1 MANAFALRLRRH
13 YRGLGLAC
21 LILLAGGGLSPAQEP
36 PPSAIREGP
45 PPIEKP
51 LYTDLGTFIVN
62 MPGDKYFLKGSI
74 QIVFAESAP
83 KSWLDARLPIVKDMV
98 ISHLQSITVEQFDD
112 LKNRNRLRSSLQNRI
127 NSLFPNNPAW
137 DDLEP
142 VRRVLFLELYRQ

>member
-1 MANAFALRLRRH
+1 MANAIALRLRSH
-13 YRGLGLAC
+13 YRGLGLAV
-21 LILLAGGGLSPAQEP
+21 LLLLSSGSSWGQA
-36 PPSAIREGP
+36 PPSALREGP

-98 ISHLQSITVEQFDD
+98 ISHLQSITVDQFDD
-112 LKNRNRLRSSLQNRI
+112 LKNRNRLRISLQNRI
-127 NSLFPNNPAW
+127 NSLFPNNPGW
-137 DDLEP
+137 EDTQP
-142 VRRVLFLELYRQ
+142 VRKVLFLELYRQ